1 MSQTNS
7 TTQTQRPL
15 FRLLIGSVCIS
26 FSPIFIK
33 IAAISPDSAGF
44 YRMLFAGISLL
55 VLMLLRGETLK
66 MAKRPQLLLCFC
78 GILLAVDFMCWHRS
92 IDLVGPGLSTLLA
105 NFQVFFTAFFSW
117 LLFKQKISKLFMFAV
132 VMALCGLFFITGVD
146 WKSLEQGYKLG
157 VFLGLLAGVFYSGY
171 VLLLKT
177 SMNDS
182 SVNGVPA
189 MLMISLPS
197 TLLLAVIT
205 PINGATF
212 IIPNSSSLLA
222 LLGVGIISTTIG
234 WSLIS
239 SAIKH
244 IQATTAGL
252 VLLLQPTLALVWDV
266 LLFDRP
272 TGGPEVFGILL
283 ILSAIY
289 IGSYRK

>member
-1 MSQTNS
+1 MTQASSN
-7 TTQTQRPL
+7 TQTKLAL
-15 FRLLIGSVCIS
+15 FKLLIGSVCIS

-33 IAAISPDSAGF
+33 FAAISPDSAGF

-66 MAKRPQLLLCFC
+66 MARRPQLLLALC
-78 GILLAVDFMCWHRS
+78 GVFLAVDFMCWHRS

-105 NFQVFFTAFFSW
+105 NFQVFFTALFSW
-117 LLFKQKISKLFMFAV
+117 LLFKQKITKLFMFAI

-157 VFLGLLAGVFYSGY
+157 IFLGLLASVFYSGY

-189 MLMISLPS
+189 MLMISIPS

-205 PINGATF
+205 PLNGATF
-212 IIPNSSSLLA
+212 IIPNSGSLFA

-244 IQATTAGL
+244 IQATVAGL

-266 LLFDRP
+266 LLFDRQ
-272 TGGPEVFGILL
+272 TGGLQIFGILL

-289 IGSYRK
+289 LGSYRK

>member
-1 MSQTNS
+1 MAQTET
-7 TTQTQRPL
+7 TTQTQFPL
-15 FRLLIGSVCIS
+15 VKLLIGSVCIS

-33 IAAISPDSAGF
+33 LAAISPDSAGF

-55 VLMLLRGETLK
+55 MLMLLQRKTLK
-66 MAKRPQLLLCFC
+66 MARSAQLLLCCC

-105 NFQVFFTAFFSW
+105 NFQVFFTAFLSW
-117 LLFKQKISKLFMFAV
+117 LIFKQRISKLFMFAV

-157 VFLGLLAGVFYSGY
+157 VFLGLLAGIFYSGY
-171 VLLLKT
+171 ILLLKS

-182 SVNGVPA
+182 SVNSVPA
-189 MLMISLPS
+189 MLIISIPS
-197 TLLLAVIT
+197 TLLLAAVT

-212 IIPNSSSLLA
+212 AIPNSGSLLA
-222 LLGVGIISTTIG
+222 LLGVGVISTTIG
-234 WSLIS
+234 WTLIS

-244 IQATTAGL
+244 IQATVAGL
-252 VLLLQPTLALVWDV
+252 VLLLQPTLALIWDV

-272 TGGPEVFGILL
+272 TGGLEVFGILL

>member
-1 MSQTNS
+1 MTQSSTNSQTK
-7 TTQTQRPL
+7 RAL

-33 IAAISPDSAGF
+33 FAAISPDSAGF

-66 MAKRPQLLLCFC
+66 MARRPQLLLSLC
-78 GILLAVDFMCWHRS
+78 GVFLAVDFMCWHRS

-105 NFQVFFTAFFSW
+105 NFQVFFTALLSW
-117 LLFKQKISKLFMFAV
+117 LLFKQRITKLFMFAI
-132 VMALCGLFFITGVD
+132 VMALCGLFFITGVS
-146 WKSLEQGYKLG
+146 WESLEQGYKLG
-157 VFLGLLAGVFYSGY
+157 IFLGLLAGVFYSGY

-189 MLMISLPS
+189 MLMISIPS

-205 PINGATF
+205 PLNGATF
-212 IIPNSSSLLA
+212 IIPNNVSLFA

-244 IQATTAGL
+244 IQATVAGL
-252 VLLLQPTLALVWDV
+252 ILLLQPTLALIWDV
-266 LLFDRP
+266 LLFDRQ
-272 TGGPEVFGILL
+272 TGGLQLFGILL

>member
-1 MSQTNS
+1 MAQAEA

-15 FRLLIGSVCIS
+15 IKLLIGSVCIS

-33 IAAISPDSAGF
+33 LAAISPDSAGF

-55 VLMLLRGETLK
+55 VLMLLQGKSLK
-66 MAKRPQLLLCFC
+66 MARSPQLLLCC
-78 GILLAVDFMCWHRS
+78 SGIFLAVDFMCWHRS

-105 NFQVFFTAFFSW
+105 NFQVFFTAFLSW
-117 LLFKQKISKLFMFAV
+117 MIFKQRISKLFMCAV
-132 VMALCGLFFITGVD
+132 AMALCGLFFITGVD

-157 VFLGLLAGVFYSGY
+157 VFLGLLAGIFYSGY
-171 VLLLKT
+171 ILLLKS

-182 SVNGVPA
+182 SVNSVPA
-189 MLMISLPS
+189 MLIISIPS
-197 TLLLAVIT
+197 TLLLAAATSIS
-205 PINGATF
+205 GATF
-212 IIPNSSSLLA
+212 AIPDSGSLLA
-222 LLGVGIISTTIG
+222 LLGVGVISTTIG
-234 WSLIS
+234 WTLIS

-244 IQATTAGL
+244 IQATVAGM
-252 VLLLQPTLALVWDV
+252 VLLLQPTLALIWDV

-272 TGGPEVFGILL
+272 TGGLEIFGILL